1 MKRWLSLFLVAAMLL
16 TFTACGAAET
26 TDAPVAENSTREETP
41 EKQEAAQTD
50 AGSPYVPQT
59 LAPGQTVEEA
69 IHALGYEEVI
79 VDMQQARM
87 VYHLQIQGCT
97 VTPKELAV
105 TEDAFRMTLDYVPY
119 SQLSESLGEPEE
131 WILYGTYA
139 DEIGDISEVDLEE
152 YVQHSAVVIDNLQ
165 GADQETI
172 EELLSYGWIYYIQGQ
187 YRYNKPDDDGEVY
200 VLAVYF
206 PLTGRLY
213 NLVRYFDTTPVEMS
227 IPWMFQ
233 QDSMEQEI
241 LDNMAELLTME
252 FPEEETTE
260 TEAQ

>member
-16 TFTACGAAET
+16 TFAACGTAEN
-26 TDAPVAENSTREETP
+26 TDAPVADNTVQEEAP
-41 EKQEAAQTD
+41 VEQD
-50 AGSPYVPQT
+50 AVPAYIPQT

-69 IHALGYEEVI
+69 IHTLGYEEVI

-87 VYHLQIQGCT
+87 VHYLQIQGCT

-105 TEDAFRMTLDYVPY
+105 LSDSFRMTFDYVPY
-119 SQLSESLGEPEE
+119 SQIDQALGEPEE

-172 EELLSYGWIYYIQGQ
+172 EELLSYGWIYYIQAE
-187 YRYNKPDDDGEVY
+187 YRYNKPDDDGAVH

-213 NLVRYFDTTPVEMS
+213 NLVRYFDTTPVELS

-241 LDNMAELLTME
+241 LDNMAELLAME